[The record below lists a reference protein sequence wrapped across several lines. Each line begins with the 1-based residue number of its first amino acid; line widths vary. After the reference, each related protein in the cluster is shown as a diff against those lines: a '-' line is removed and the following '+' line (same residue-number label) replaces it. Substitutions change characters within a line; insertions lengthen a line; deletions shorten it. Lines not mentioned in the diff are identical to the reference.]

1 MWEINIFEF
10 FYSSSCVR
18 VNKLHITYKLE
29 FFFSFKWIHT
39 EIFMKCFFTIVV
51 QRSYVYIE
59 YPPYKTFCNQN
70 LIFIIS
76 RISRI
81 ADADL
86 F

>member
-1 MWEINIFEF
+1 MWEIKIFEF
-10 FYSSSCVR
+10 FIPPV
-18 VNKLHITYKLE
+18 VLFI